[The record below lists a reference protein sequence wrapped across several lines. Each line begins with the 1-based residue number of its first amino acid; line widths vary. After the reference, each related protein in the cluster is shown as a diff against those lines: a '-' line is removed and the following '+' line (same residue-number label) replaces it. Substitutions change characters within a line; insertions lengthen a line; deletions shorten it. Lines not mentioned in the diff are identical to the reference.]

1 MLKYSVGYQIL
12 RDNMFI
18 DEIINCKDYIE
29 EVYFS
34 WGDFPNGRNL
44 QTQQTV
50 TPWEATEKQISDLK
64 NLNENGIS
72 FNLLFNSNCYG
83 KDSLSRHLFNKIGD
97 TVDYIKET
105 FNLSSVTTTSPLIA
119 KFVKNNF
126 PDIGVRASVNM
137 EIGSIQGMDYISDF
151 FDGYYMKREYNRDFE
166 KIKEL
171 KAWCDTNGKTLH
183 ILANSGCLNNCSAH
197 NFHDNLVAHESE
209 IAKMDNCYE
218 FHGICH
224 EYLKNP
230 EKRISLVRD
239 TNFIRPEDVHLY
251 EPYFKSMKLATRVS
265 DKPTLILKSYINK
278 KCSGNIL
285 ELLEPNH
292 AGRIYPYVIDNTKLN
307 NGYLFCDKNC
317 SSCGKCRENF
327 ENALIDLSKTL
338 YGGDLNKER

>member
-1 MLKYSVGYQIL
+1 MKYSVGYQMIE
-12 RDNMFI
+12 DDTFI
-18 DEIINCKDYIE
+18 NEIIKHRDCIE

-44 QTQQTV
+44 QTQQMT
-50 TPWEATEKQISDLK
+50 TPWEAMEKQINDLK
-64 NLNENGIS
+64 ILNENGIS
-72 FNLLFNSNCYG
+72 FNLLFNGNCYG

-97 TVDYIKET
+97 TIDYIKET

-119 KFVKNNF
+119 KFIKNNF
-126 PDIGVRASVNM
+126 SDISVRASVNM
-137 EIGSIQGMDYISDF
+137 EIGSIQGMDYVSDF
-151 FDGYYMKREYNRDFE
+151 FDGYYMKREYNRDFA

-171 KAWCDTNGKTLH
+171 KSWCDAAGKTLR
-183 ILANSGCLNNCSAH
+183 ILANSGCFNDCSAH
-197 NFHDNLVAHESE
+197 NFHDNIVAHESE

-224 EYLKNP
+224 EYLKNT

-239 TNFIRPEDVHLY
+239 TNFIRPEDVNLY

-265 DKPTLILKSYINK
+265 DKPILILKSYVNK

-285 ELLEPNH
+285 EILEPNH
-292 AGRIYPYVIDNTKLN
+292 ASRIYPYVIDNTKLN
-307 NGYLFCDKNC
+307 NSYLFCDKNC

-327 ENALIDLSKTL
+327 ENALINLSC
-338 YGGDLNKER
+338 LNYADEETVY